1 MSQHVSPEAPGSS
14 SARHEEASRSSA
26 AAGEL
31 DGIVVAVFGAGSR
44 ADSLSNGQAAAL
56 TFARAGAAVACID
69 VDGHAADVV
78 TQQIIDEGGTALSV
92 QADVTSEDDVVRAY
106 SAMAAEWEPPLAVH
120 NNVGVTI
127 PGEIVDLDRAGWDKG
142 MALNATSCYLTI
154 RHALPH
160 MLARGKGSI
169 VNVSSLASIRDTGYV
184 YPVYNASKAA
194 VNQLTISLALTYAKR
209 GIRAN
214 AILPGLID
222 TPIGRQARGPE
233 VDLDKELAARHAA
246 SPTGQMGT
254 PWDVANAALFLMS
267 DRAAYV
273 NGVLL
278 PIDGGLS
285 ARCI

>member
-1 MSQHVSPEAPGSS
+1 MSLHSSAGDPTAHTTS
-14 SARHEEASRSSA
+14 SAR
-26 AAGEL
+26 EL
-31 DGIVVAVFGAGSR
+31 DGVVVAVFGAGSR
-44 ADSLSNGQAAAL
+44 GESLSNGQAAAL

-69 VDGHAADVV
+69 VDDNAADVV
-78 TQQIIDEGGTALSV
+78 TQQIVDEGGAALSI
-92 QADVTSEDDVVRAY
+92 QADVTSEDDVLRAY
-106 SAMAAEWEPPLAVH
+106 STIATEWEPPLAVH

-127 PGEIVDLDRAGWDKG
+127 PGDIVELDRAGWDRG

-160 MLARGKGSI
+160 MLARGKGAI
-169 VNVSSLASIRDTGYV
+169 VNVSSTASIRDTGYV

-194 VNQLTISLALTYAKR
+194 VNQLTISLALTYATR

-214 AILPGLID
+214 AVLPGLID
-222 TPIGRQARGPE
+222 TAIGRQARGSD
-233 VDLDKELAARHAA
+233 VDLEKELAARNAA
-246 SPTGQMGT
+246 SPTGQMGS
-254 PWDVANAALFLMS
+254 PWDVAHAALFLLS

-278 PIDGGLS
+278 PVDGGLQ